1 MSSLSTSLP
10 LDFTID
16 VILPR
21 IYREQEIVTSFKLV
35 KELLLLCTKNVH
47 CSFNGQFYLQ
57 KDGIAMRSPL
67 DPVIAGIFMVELEK
81 GLLPKLSSYMTSWRS
96 YVDDTIAYVKPDA
109 IDHVLSIPNSLC
121 ENILFTYEQEINE
134 KISFLDI
141 LILRNGK
148 F

>member
-21 IYREQEIVTSFKLV
+21 TYREQEIVTSFKLV
-35 KELLLLCTKNVH
+35 QELLLLCTKNVH

-67 DPVIAGIFMVELEK
+67 DTVIAGIFMVELEK

-109 IDHVLSIPNSLC
+109 IDHVLSILNSLC
-121 ENILFTYEQEINE
+121 ENISFTYEQEINE
-134 KISFLDI
+134 TNL
-141 LILRNGK
+141 LP
-148 F
+148 